1 MAALF
6 ASYGEYA
13 STQIPRREKQTMA
26 SKLKGK
32 KIAILATDG
41 FEQVELT
48 EPRKALEEAGAATVL
63 IAPKPGEIRGWKTKQ
78 WGDSVKVDKTLENA
92 NPNDYDAL
100 VLPGGVMNPDHLRM
114 DPSAVNFVRQFVSG
128 GKPIAAICHGPW
140 MLLEAGAVSG
150 KTITSWPSLKTDLK
164 NAGANWVDQEV
175 ATDGAFITSRKP
187 DDIPAFSRAI
197 IDLVSRGVHNV
208 RAA

>member
-78 WGDSVKVDKTLENA
+78 WGDSVTVDKTLENA